1 MVSQLGIMA
10 GGVGIVGLQ
19 HGIMASEGSNAA
31 GVVGI
36 MAS

>member
-1 MVSQLGIMA
+1 MA
-10 GGVGIVGLQ
+10 SGVDIEALQ

-31 GVVGI
+31 GAVCI

>member
-1 MVSQLGIMA
+1 MA
-10 GGVGIVGLQ
+10 SEVGIEALQ

-31 GVVGI
+31 GAGGI